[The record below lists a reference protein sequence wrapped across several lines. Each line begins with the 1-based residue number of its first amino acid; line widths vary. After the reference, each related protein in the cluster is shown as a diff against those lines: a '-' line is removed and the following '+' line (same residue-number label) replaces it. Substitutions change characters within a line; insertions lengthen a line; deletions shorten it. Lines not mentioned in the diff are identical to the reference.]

1 MSPPP
6 PRRTA
11 GRPGAAA
18 GPPRRGRAGRRFRW
32 FRAVLAITSVLVL
45 VATGYAWTR
54 YHDLDTAV
62 RRSGALNGLASGTAD
77 QNILV
82 MGLDSRLDE
91 NGDPLPPA
99 LYDALDA
106 GTADNGGHNAN
117 VLMLVH
123 LPAGGG
129 PANAVSVPRD
139 DYVDLPGAPDG
150 VAKGKIKQ
158 AYGLAYDQEHRSL
171 TASGVTDPTRL
182 EQASRDAGRNAEI
195 TTVSQFLA
203 VPVDHFVEVTMVAF
217 YQIAQVVQPITVCV
231 DEDTQDDYSG
241 ANFHQGYQQIDAAQ
255 AVAFVR
261 QRRDYVHPGLNFT
274 DLDRERRQQ
283 AFIASLA
290 YQLRQAGT
298 FTDPTRLDGLL
309 AVARQNTAIDPGL
322 DLLSLLGHAGDLAS
336 GNISFTTL
344 PVDHFGQDP
353 AGEDVNIVDPATVRR
368 TVQGLFADSPPA
380 DSPPAGSPPAGSP
393 PSGSP
398 PSDGAAAPAA
408 AAAGAGGRT
417 VDITNANGRNGLA
430 ATAGA
435 LVTPAGYQLGQTDDA
450 SRRGHST
457 VDYAAGD
464 QPAAAALANLLG
476 IRSTTSEPGLPSG
489 HLHVILGADYVA
501 PTAASTPPPAQSPT
515 PAAPAPPGPGSG
527 SIVTGGIPCVK

>member
-1 MSPPP
+1 MSPP

-11 GRPGAAA
+11 GRPAAAA
-18 GPPRRGRAGRRFRW
+18 GPPRRGRAGRW
-32 FRAVLAITSVLVL
+32 IRAVLAVTSVLVL
-45 VATGYAWTR
+45 VGTGYAWTR
-54 YHDLDTAV
+54 YHDLDASI
-62 RRSGALNGLASGTAD
+62 RRSGTLNGLASGTAD

-99 LYDALDA
+99 LYDALNA

-129 PANAVSVPRD
+129 PATAVSVPRD

-158 AYGLAYDQEHRSL
+158 AYGLAYDEEHRSL
-171 TASGVTDPTRL
+171 AASGVTDPTRL
-182 EQASRDAGRNAEI
+182 EQAGRDAGRNAEI

-241 ANFHQGYQQIDAAQ
+241 ANFHQGYQQIDASQ

-290 YQLRQAGT
+290 HQLKQAGT
-298 FTDPTRLDGLL
+298 FTDPTRLNGLL
-309 AVARQNTAIDPGL
+309 DVARQNTAIDPGL

-344 PVDHFGQDP
+344 PIDHFGQDP

-368 TVQGLFADSPPA
+368 TVQGLFADTPPA
-380 DSPPAGSPPAGSP
+380 DSPPA
-393 PSGSP
+393 
-398 PSDGAAAPAA
+398 DGAAAAPAA

-464 QPAAAALANLLG
+464 QPAAAALASLLG
-476 IRSTTSEPGLPSG
+476 IRSTTHEPGLPSG
-489 HLHVILGADYVA
+489 HLHVILGADFVA
-501 PTAASTPPPAQSPT
+501 PTPASAPSPTPTPSPT
-515 PAAPAPPGPGSG
+515 PAAPAPSAPGSG